1 MQGESGFTAEASP
14 LIGILLDHIES
25 DYHVELIESAVRVAT
40 RRGARTLILPGGAL
54 SSQGSPGSA
63 RGFLY
68 NYLEPASLDGLLILG
83 GSLSNY
89 CGAEG
94 FENFL
99 ERLPS
104 VPRVVV
110 GLKCARAVSV
120 GVNNEDGISRLVDH
134 LVDIHRCDK
143 IAFIDGPDGSSEARL
158 RRKAYSES
166 IRRHNLRLDERFIV
180 PGGLGREQGIDAVV
194 HLLDVHRMSPDEL
207 DAIVAVNDAVALGV
221 LEELARRNIHV
232 PNEIAV
238 VGFDDAPNA
247 HAASPP
253 LTTVSQRVYEQ
264 GATAMSALL
273 ETLGAGKRLTSM
285 ELLPDLVLRESCGCH
300 SVRTNDA
307 HLARLQSAIQ
317 PLSLADEKDEIARAI
332 KDTAHGRLLGG
343 PGWPQALVHALL
355 TELAGRRTFLGALT
369 KLARRAG
376 PTGIEVCH
384 DILTTLRLEVLRRVS
399 FRSDE
404 GATLEDLFQEARLAL
419 ADVSLFTEKEHHA
432 AQALYL
438 RVITRACL
446 NRAHGGEIGEL
457 AVALEEQ
464 LPLFGI
470 RRFVVARG
478 GADELEVIAQS
489 DKRAA
494 PQSTVSTSELG
505 RDLSLKDEEH
515 VIVLPLSAA
524 DRQVG
529 LAAFNYGSADP
540 FLFEQLRDLLGM
552 ALGIE
557 LA

>member
-1 MQGESGFTAEASP
+1 MQGESGFHAEASP

-25 DYHVELIESAVRVAT
+25 DYHLELIESAVRVAT
-40 RRGARTLILPGGAL
+40 RHGARTLILPGGAL
-54 SSQGSPGSA
+54 SHQGTPGSA

-68 NYLEPASLDGLLILG
+68 NYLDPACLDGLLILG

-89 CGAEG
+89 CGTEG

-99 ERLPS
+99 ARLPS
-104 VPRVVV
+104 IPRVVV
-110 GLKCARAVSV
+110 GLRTSRAVSV

-134 LVDIHRCDK
+134 LVEIHRCEK
-143 IAFIDGPDGSSEARL
+143 IVFIDGPDGSSEARL
-158 RRKAYSES
+158 RRQAYSEAMK
-166 IRRHNLRLDERFIV
+166 RHHLRLDERFIV

-194 HLLDVHRMSPDEL
+194 HLLDVQRMSPDEL

-221 LEELARRNIHV
+221 LEELAHRNIQV
-232 PNEIAV
+232 PGEIAV

-273 ETLGAGKRLTSM
+273 ETLGAGKRLTSQ

-307 HLARLQSAIQ
+307 RLPRLQAASQ
-317 PLSLADEKDEIARAI
+317 PLSIDDEKDHIARAL
-332 KDTAHGRLLGG
+332 KETAQGRLSGG

-355 TELAGRRTFLGALT
+355 AELAGRRSFLAAIT

-384 DILTTLRLEVLRRVS
+384 DVLTTLRLEVLRCVS

-404 GATLEDLFQEARLAL
+404 GAALEDLFQEARLAL
-419 ADVSLFTEKEHHA
+419 AHVSLFTEREHHA
-432 AQALYL
+432 AQALYM

-446 NRAHGGEIGEL
+446 KRAHGGETGEL

-464 LPLFGI
+464 LPLFGV

-478 GADELEVIAQS
+478 NADELEVIAQS

-494 PQSTVSTSELG
+494 PQSTVSTAELG
-505 RDLSLKDEEH
+505 RDLALKEEDH
-515 VIVLPLSAA
+515 VIVLPLSAGGK
-524 DRQVG
+524 QVG

-540 FLFEQLRDLLGM
+540 YIFEQLRDLLGM

-557 LA
+557 RA

>member
-1 MQGESGFTAEASP
+1 MP
-14 LIGILLDHIES
+14 I
-25 DYHVELIESAVRVAT
+25 
-40 RRGARTLILPGGAL
+40 
-54 SSQGSPGSA
+54 
-63 RGFLY
+63 
-68 NYLEPASLDGLLILG
+68 SLD
-83 GSLSNY
+83 
-89 CGAEG
+89 
-94 FENFL
+94 
-99 ERLPS
+99 
-104 VPRVVV
+104 
-110 GLKCARAVSV
+110 
-120 GVNNEDGISRLVDH
+120 
-134 LVDIHRCDK
+134 
-143 IAFIDGPDGSSEARL
+143 
-158 RRKAYSES
+158 
-166 IRRHNLRLDERFIV
+166 
-180 PGGLGREQGIDAVV
+180 
-194 HLLDVHRMSPDEL
+194 
-207 DAIVAVNDAVALGV
+207 
-221 LEELARRNIHV
+221 
-232 PNEIAV
+232 
-238 VGFDDAPNA
+238 
-247 HAASPP
+247 
-253 LTTVSQRVYEQ
+253 
-264 GATAMSALL
+264 
-273 ETLGAGKRLTSM
+273 
-285 ELLPDLVLRESCGCH
+285 
-300 SVRTNDA
+300 
-307 HLARLQSAIQ
+307 LQSAVQ

-355 TELAGRRTFLGALT
+355 AELGGHRSFLAALT

-419 ADVSLFTEKEHHA
+419 ADVSLFTEREHHA

-470 RRFVVARG
+470 RCFVVARG
-478 GADELEVIAQS
+478 VADELEVIAQS

-505 RDLSLKDEEH
+505 RDLALKDEDH

-524 DRQVG
+524 GRQVG